1 MIAEAESSIKD
12 SIHYKV
18 RQESIMLNPEHHM
31 SFLQKGWFV
40 AKNVV
45 KEQEISA
52 FQKAYNRI
60 TVCEGFELT
69 DQFLNTGCMV
79 NEEIRSVTM
88 DVVREQEAFIFPR
101 IFDMNLVEPKTGGS
115 FVVKPPHENS
125 ELSLHQDASFIDEEK
140 AYSLFVWVPF
150 TNVGTE
156 DGPMWALPGS
166 HLWGNTQRGFG
177 VPWPFEKHK
186 ELMNDYLEPI
196 TVNAGDVVVF
206 DPAVIH
212 SSTPN
217 FSDKL
222 RNAIMIS
229 AVRKNPQ
236 VVYYF
241 QNKELGE
248 NDMEVYNITEEFF
261 KDYDFVSKP
270 DESKWSKYVVPYKN
284 FECDK
289 EEMKSMI
296 ERFLPKNQR

>member
-1 MIAEAESSIKD
+1 MIAEVEIPLKE

-18 RQESIMLNPEHHM
+18 RQESIMLDDKHHAD
-31 SFLQKGWFV
+31 FLKNGWFV
-40 AKNVV
+40 ARNVV
-45 KEQEISA
+45 EQAEIDAFKSA
-52 FQKAYNRI
+52 YSEVK
-60 TVCEGFELT
+60 TCDGFELT

-79 NEEIRSVTM
+79 NERIRELTM
-88 DVVREQEAFIFPR
+88 DVVRKQQAKIFPR
-101 IFDMNLVEPKTGGS
+101 IFDMDKVESKTGGS

-140 AYSLFVWVPF
+140 SYSLFVWVPF
-150 TNVGTE
+150 SDVGMD

-177 VPWPFEKHK
+177 VPWPFEHHK
-186 ELMNDYLEPI
+186 ELMQEYLVPI
-196 TVNAGDVVVF
+196 PINAGDVVVF

-217 FSDKL
+217 FSDTL

-229 AVRKNPQ
+229 AVKKDPQ

-241 QNKELGE
+241 QNEEIGLDK
-248 NDMEVYNITEEFF
+248 MEVYNITEEFF

-270 DESKWSKYVVPYKN
+270 DESRWEKYIVPFKDFN
-284 FECDK
+284 MDASD
-289 EEMKSMI
+289 MRSMI
-296 ERFLPKNQR
+296 ERYLPS